1 MSITINPATYGEM
14 HSLVQQ
20 LAISLRPNCNRITA
34 LLQAIYRQAML
45 ICFCELSAGRSVD
58 MDDIAEWVA
67 DRTCDRVEA
76 SLRPQTTTGI
86 ARSPDELA
94 ASLLAHTDSWLPLHE
109 LLKALTDLEVLK
121 MHDVSPPGV
130 STKDAEDA
138 DLAIARESRFYCL
151 LGIHLMDRRRLS
163 KY

>member
-20 LAISLRPNCNRITA
+20 LAISLRPNCHRITA
-34 LLQAIYRQAML
+34 LLEAIYRQAVL
-45 ICFCELSAGRSVD
+45 VCFCELSAGRSVD

-76 SLRPQTTTGI
+76 SLRHRPTSCI

-109 LLKALTDLEVLK
+109 LLRALTDLEVLK
-121 MHDVSPPGV
+121 MHAVTTPGV
-130 STKDAEDA
+130 TTKAAEDA
-138 DLAIARESRFYCL
+138 DIALARELRFYCQ
-151 LGIHLMDRRRLS
+151 LGIHVMDRRRLS